1 MAIMNCARFDQ
12 YGTPRVAGMDSTTTT
27 ETLQS
32 LLSDTDKKLIMVM
45 WIVSMAMKVST
56 YAFYTRLVFTA
67 EIKPVLFPGRCAFT
81 ELRIRLNQH
90 ARPRVRVR

>member
-32 LLSDTDKKLIMVM
+32 LLSDTDQKLIMVM
-45 WIVSMAMKVST
+45 WIVSMAMKVALMLS
-56 YAFYTRLVFTA
+56 
-67 EIKPVLFPGRCAFT
+67 IPVSLSRQKLSQSFSPADVPLQNCGSG
-81 ELRIRLNQH
+81 
-90 ARPRVRVR
+90 